1 MPKKRRHILQDFEI
15 HSVAL
20 FARWTRWL
28 RANVR
33 LGGVGRGA
41 VFAPGFVLHRLPALP
56 ALP

>member
-1 MPKKRRHILQDFEI
+1 MPRKRRHILEDFEI

-33 LGGVGRGA
+33 VGIVGA
-41 VFAPGFVLHRLPALP
+41 GPVVAPGLVLHRLPALP